1 MLHVS
6 FGKTNQSFFKI
17 NWLIDCNNCGLEK
30 NGLRHRLPKQWASGL
45 ALILSATAVFPQDTT
60 RHPHF
65 VTAQLTRASAG
76 VWIFVPS
83 GGECIALQLANAAAD
98 ARVRVRMRA
107 CGSIMC
113 IHIAFMRMIYWHAA
127 LQVWAV
133 PEWAGGGSSQT
144 GAWVRSE
151 RSDADGCWRSVWCS
165 RIDKE
170 CRNVVGAGKH
180 LRIVLD
186 CSGTTHVPKPTIFCT
201 V

>member
-1 MLHVS
+1 MISHTLPFAAALTAGVWLTRHGPQNELWLPWPRVS
-6 FGKTNQSFFKI
+6 HPPAHTLCHIVSH
-17 NWLIDCNNCGLEK
+17 L
-30 NGLRHRLPKQWASGL
+30 
-45 ALILSATAVFPQDTT
+45 

-144 GAWVRSE
+144 GA
-151 RSDADGCWRSVWCS
+151 
-165 RIDKE
+165 
-170 CRNVVGAGKH
+170 
-180 LRIVLD
+180 
-186 CSGTTHVPKPTIFCT
+186 
-201 V
+201 